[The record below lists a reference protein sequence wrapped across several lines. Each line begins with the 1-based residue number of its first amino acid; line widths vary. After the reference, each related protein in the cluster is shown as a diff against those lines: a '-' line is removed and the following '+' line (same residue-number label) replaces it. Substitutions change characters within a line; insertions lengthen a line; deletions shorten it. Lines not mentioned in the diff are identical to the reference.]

1 MLEIVQIP
9 VLSDNY
15 LYLIHEPVSGDTAI
29 IDPAVEDEV
38 VAVLKKRGWHL
49 THILNTH
56 HHWDHTGANLALKK
70 RYAATV
76 VGAAID
82 QARIPGI
89 DITVKEGDQIK
100 LGDVVADVYF
110 VPGHTSGHIAYHF
123 ASANALF
130 SGDTIFSMGCGR
142 LFEGT
147 AEQMWQSLSQL
158 MALPEN
164 TLIHGAHEYTTANG
178 EFALTLEPKN
188 AALIDR
194 MKTVKNLRANDKPTV
209 PTTLGLE
216 KKTNPFLR
224 PMSSELQETIG
235 MAGQPLP
242 AVFAKT
248 RQMKDNF

>member
-1 MLEIVQIP
+1 M
-9 VLSDNY
+9 
-15 LYLIHEPVSGDTAI
+15 
-29 IDPAVEDEV
+29 
-38 VAVLKKRGWHL
+38 
-49 THILNTH
+49 
-56 HHWDHTGANLALKK
+56 
-70 RYAATV
+70 
-76 VGAAID
+76 
-82 QARIPGI
+82 AR
-89 DITVKEGDQIK
+89 
-100 LGDVVADVYF
+100 LRA
-110 VPGHTSGHIAYHF
+110 
-123 ASANALF
+123 
-130 SGDTIFSMGCGR
+130 R
-142 LFEGT
+142 
-147 AEQMWQSLSQL
+147 SLSQL